1 MIKRISRQSV
11 GQLVLFLLT
20 MGVFYYYATYFA
32 LGGFNIGY
40 QYMGCIF
47 IIILGGSVFLMYPD
61 VPEFLG
67 TMRVCLLLMSPFLV
81 SMLVSLWIWVFS
93 FTGVRQMIS
102 GFFEPV
108 YILICLGAVAVLSY
122 FLKQKLVVALF
133 WAVNIAF
140 AIMIVQAM
148 IVSGPGQF
156 FYEMYVLVS
165 SNANETLPIMKQM
178 ELPRFSYGYVYFFL
192 YFVCKWKEVGPLRSM
207 LRMVPCVFFFL
218 VGYKRS
224 CMVAVLLGLA
234 MIFLYFKLGSFR
246 PAYLNSVMIGACVIM
261 VVTVPFI
268 RNGMFD
274 ELVNKYQ
281 IETNSRQSIYD
292 SYSAYYEYSPMYMG
306 RGLGWVADYQRN
318 TEGTTGI
325 HNEYIRAYVELGF
338 WGFLIWIGAAFPVQM
353 KKLIRCSNEWHNAG
367 ILAVFVAQAI
377 LYFTENIWALYSAV
391 MVIGAIIME
400 FWQAERGEQD
410 EI

>member
-1 MIKRISRQSV
+1 MKQSCGLISSGGSKRTCTNKDKNVLYGKALVLLGGQKMIKRISRQSV

-207 LRMVPCVFFFL
+207 LRIVPCVFFFL
-218 VGYKRS
+218 VGSKRS
-224 CMVAVLLGLA
+224 CLV
-234 MIFLYFKLGSFR
+234 
-246 PAYLNSVMIGACVIM
+246 
-261 VVTVPFI
+261 

-377 LYFTENIWALYSAV
+377 LYFTENIWALYSVV